1 MKGNGS
7 LLKWEERDRMALKFS
22 RKVREGKGRMALK
35 FSRKGQ
41 GREGKD
47 GSKV

>member
-35 FSRKGQ
+35 FSRKAGKEM
-41 GREGKD
+41 EGKD
-47 GSKV
+47 FN